1 MNRHHKL
8 LQTEEIYTELID
20 SIKSAVKGI
29 QEQVT
34 PIKQFLGDR
43 RKEIIELS
51 RTEKWMDDS
60 LEFVQLFYENT
71 FKELISIERICEEC
85 LVRLNTNLLT
95 AIKGRAQPPSYLS
108 PKEMRKVYKMCR
120 DAFNETKENE
130 LSCLCTWENKP
141 TWDLDDTQ
149 DILIKPKEMALTEFD
164 EYDLKFIQEIVY
176 LRTRM
181 FSLPKKRID
190 VKSGHD
196 IIRDTV
202 NGKQRASIRLSL
214 KTADFLQL
222 LKQREVQRGFSYEN
236 ELSKLKSL
244 TFVDGKFKTNDTWL
258 KILDVQGVLYGSLWH
273 LALRPQI
280 EKILTKRLVPILR
293 LNPRATFDFFAKIT
307 NFASFVLSRTDLI
320 TLLKHEKDAIWLKS
334 WKNQF
339 MAIDGKH
346 VAATV
351 IQAFWRGYWLRRKK
365 WLSECLYIAA
375 SLMWFFWISLKAK
388 KEMHRRYLRKMLVSL
403 QTTRDLT
410 LKLSNE
416 FDSITRQPHVV
427 LHLPSIGHPRHLRQ
441 VFNAKMFTIYQ
452 NITILRICFVRNP
465 NAEVIYI
472 LPVKPT
478 EDLLTMYSDFIES
491 ISPDEGVAK
500 RITFIALSQAD
511 CFKNLPLNVSRI
523 LHCSQESLNEIEKK
537 IAGKSAYFLP
547 YIVDECD
554 MRLAGTLNVPLLSP
568 DMEMQRKFLNAS
580 NMSEMINSFGLSQ
593 PPYKSNITDYE
604 TLCSS
609 LSELMVLHT
618 EISMW
623 LIKLNY
629 GTTSKQSGIFLIN
642 HISVPFMPMLRRE
655 REKHGDYWMEQPSLR
670 AEFLQKMREHIPKI
684 IPNVI
689 RLSKMYS
696 TWAMFYAHMQKFG
709 CLLQAVPPEKN
720 PKTIMVSF
728 FVPGKATK
736 KKPKWLGT
744 ADKINLEATHST
756 TIYMLPQTSLDI
768 DKIKPTVNKF
778 ARGMQDKG
786 YFGYLAVDCYCY
798 LRKQE
803 EILMVLLLNVFP
815 YYSYC
820 QNYIDWM
827 EFAIGG
833 RYNDRDDEF
842 TIDTSIVPDVEKRK
856 SPFLYMEKP
865 PQWNNTAERYAI
877 AITQLHHSKFPAY
890 RWPTLKNLF
899 EECDIAYDRKKRQG
913 SSIILHDGEIR
924 NFGKMVAVSPSMTAT
939 LTMMHKNLT
948 KLHRIL
954 KKSKTKSETNLPTLI
969 DFFLKLS
976 LDYRNLATDKC
987 LSHS

>member
-29 QEQVT
+29 QEQVI
-34 PIKQFLGDR
+34 PIKQFLGDH
-43 RKEIIELS
+43 RKEIIKLS

-60 LEFVQLFYENT
+60 LEFVQLFYDNT

-95 AIKGRAQPPSYLS
+95 ATKGRAQPPSYLS
-108 PKEMRKVYKMCR
+108 AKEMRKIYKMCR

-196 IIRDTV
+196 ILRDTA
-202 NGKQRASIRLSL
+202 NGKHRTSIRLSL
-214 KTADFLQL
+214 NTADFLQL
-222 LKQREVQRGFSYEN
+222 LKQREVQQGFSYED

-273 LALRPQI
+273 LALCPQI
-280 EKILTKRLVPILR
+280 EKILTKRLVPKLR
-293 LNPRATFDFFAKIT
+293 LNPRATFDFLSKIT

-339 MAIDGKH
+339 MAIDGRH
-346 VAATV
+346 VAATL
-351 IQAFWRGYWLRRKK
+351 IQAFWRGSWLRRKK

-388 KEMHRRYLRKMLVSL
+388 KEMHRRYLRKMLASL

-416 FDSITRQPHVV
+416 FDSITKQPHVV
-427 LHLPSIGHPRHLRQ
+427 LHLPSIGHPRHLRE
-441 VFNAKMFTIYQ
+441 VFNPKMFTIYQ

-491 ISPDEGVAK
+491 MSPDEDVAK

-523 LHCSQESLNEIEKK
+523 LHCSQESINEIEKK

-593 PPYKSNITDYE
+593 LPYKSNITDYE

-629 GTTSKQSGIFLIN
+629 GTASKQSAIFLIN
-642 HISVPFMPMLRRE
+642 HISVPFMPILRRE

-670 AEFLQKMREHIPKI
+670 AEFLQKMREHVPKI

-696 TWAMFYAHMQKFG
+696 TWVMFYAHIQKFG
-709 CLLQAVPPEKN
+709 CLLQAVPPEKS
-720 PKTIMVSF
+720 PKTIMVSL
-728 FVPGKATK
+728 FVPAKATK

-803 EILMVLLLNVFP
+803 EILVVLLLNVFP

-833 RYNDRDDEF
+833 CYNDRDDEF
-842 TIDTSIVPDVEKRK
+842 TIDSSIVPDVEKRK
-856 SPFLYMEKP
+856 SPFLYMENP

-877 AITQLHHSKFPAY
+877 AITQLHHSKFPTY

-899 EECDIAYDRKKRQG
+899 EECDIAYDRKRRQG

-939 LTMMHKNLT
+939 LTMIHQNLT

-954 KKSKTKSETNLPTLI
+954 QKSKTKSETNLPVLI

-987 LSHS
+987 LSYS

>member
-20 SIKSAVKGI
+20 LIKSAVKGI

-43 RKEIIELS
+43 RKEIIKLS
-51 RTEKWMDDS
+51 RTEKWMDNS
-60 LEFVQLFYENT
+60 LEFAQLFYDNT

-95 AIKGRAQPPSYLS
+95 ATKGRAQPPSYLS

-130 LSCLCTWENKP
+130 LSCLCTWENKL
-141 TWDLDDTQ
+141 TWDLDDIQ

-196 IIRDTV
+196 ILRDTI
-202 NGKQRASIRLSL
+202 NGKHRASIRLSL
-214 KTADFLQL
+214 KTTDFLQL
-222 LKQREVQRGFSYEN
+222 LKQREIQQGFSYED

-273 LALRPQI
+273 LALCPQI
-280 EKILTKRLVPILR
+280 EKILTKRLVPTLR
-293 LNPRATFDFFAKIT
+293 LNPRATFDFFSKIT
-307 NFASFVLSRTDLI
+307 NFASFELSRTDLI

-346 VAATV
+346 IAATL
-351 IQAFWRGYWLRRKK
+351 IQAFWRGCWLRRKK
-365 WLSECLYIAA
+365 WLSECLYVAA

-416 FDSITRQPHVV
+416 FDSITKQPHVV

-441 VFNAKMFTIYQ
+441 VFNPKMFTIYQ

-491 ISPDEGVAK
+491 ISPDEDVAK

-511 CFKNLPLNVSRI
+511 CFKNLSLNVSRI

-537 IAGKSAYFLP
+537 IAGKLAYFLP

-554 MRLAGTLNVPLLSP
+554 MRLAGTFNVPLLSP

-580 NMSEMINSFGLSQ
+580 NMSEMIDSFGLSQ
-593 PPYKSNITDYE
+593 LPYKSNITDYE

-629 GTTSKQSGIFLIN
+629 GTASKQSAIFLIN

-670 AEFLQKMREHIPKI
+670 AEFLQKMREHVPKI

-689 RLSKMYS
+689 RLSKMYG
-696 TWAMFYAHMQKFG
+696 TWTMFYAHIQKFG

-720 PKTIMVSF
+720 PKTIMVSL

-786 YFGYLAVDCYCY
+786 YFGYLAIDCYCY

-803 EILMVLLLNVFP
+803 EILVVSLLNVFP

-833 RYNDRDDEF
+833 RYNDKDDEF
-842 TIDTSIVPDVEKRK
+842 TIDTSVVPDVERKK
-856 SPFLYMEKP
+856 SPILYMEKP
-865 PQWNNTAERYAI
+865 SQWSNTVERYAI

-890 RWPTLKNLF
+890 RWPALKNLF
-899 EECDIAYDRKKRQG
+899 EECDIAYDRKRRQG

-924 NFGKMVAVSPSMTAT
+924 NFGKMVAVSASMTAT
-939 LTMMHKNLT
+939 LTMVHKNLT

-954 KKSKTKSETNLPTLI
+954 NRSKTKSETNLPTLI

>member
-1 MNRHHKL
+1 
-8 LQTEEIYTELID
+8 
-20 SIKSAVKGI
+20 
-29 QEQVT
+29 
-34 PIKQFLGDR
+34 
-43 RKEIIELS
+43 
-51 RTEKWMDDS
+51 
-60 LEFVQLFYENT
+60 
-71 FKELISIERICEEC
+71 
-85 LVRLNTNLLT
+85 
-95 AIKGRAQPPSYLS
+95 
-108 PKEMRKVYKMCR
+108 
-120 DAFNETKENE
+120 
-130 LSCLCTWENKP
+130 
-141 TWDLDDTQ
+141 
-149 DILIKPKEMALTEFD
+149 
-164 EYDLKFIQEIVY
+164 
-176 LRTRM
+176 
-181 FSLPKKRID
+181 
-190 VKSGHD
+190 
-196 IIRDTV
+196 
-202 NGKQRASIRLSL
+202 
-214 KTADFLQL
+214 
-222 LKQREVQRGFSYEN
+222 
-236 ELSKLKSL
+236 
-244 TFVDGKFKTNDTWL
+244 
-258 KILDVQGVLYGSLWH
+258 
-273 LALRPQI
+273 
-280 EKILTKRLVPILR
+280 
-293 LNPRATFDFFAKIT
+293 
-307 NFASFVLSRTDLI
+307 
-320 TLLKHEKDAIWLKS
+320 
-334 WKNQF
+334 
-339 MAIDGKH
+339 
-346 VAATV
+346 
-351 IQAFWRGYWLRRKK
+351 
-365 WLSECLYIAA
+365 
-375 SLMWFFWISLKAK
+375 MWFFWISLKAK

-441 VFNAKMFTIYQ
+441 VFNPKMFTIYQ

-523 LHCSQESLNEIEKK
+523 LHCSQESLNEIEMK

-554 MRLAGTLNVPLLSP
+554 MRLAGALNVPLLSP

-696 TWAMFYAHMQKFG
+696 TWAMFYAHVQKFG

-744 ADKINLEATHST
+744 ADKINL
-756 TIYMLPQTSLDI
+756 
-768 DKIKPTVNKF
+768 
-778 ARGMQDKG
+778 G
-786 YFGYLAVDCYCY
+786 
-798 LRKQE
+798 
-803 EILMVLLLNVFP
+803 
-815 YYSYC
+815 
-820 QNYIDWM
+820 
-827 EFAIGG
+827 
-833 RYNDRDDEF
+833 
-842 TIDTSIVPDVEKRK
+842 
-856 SPFLYMEKP
+856 
-865 PQWNNTAERYAI
+865 
-877 AITQLHHSKFPAY
+877 
-890 RWPTLKNLF
+890 
-899 EECDIAYDRKKRQG
+899 
-913 SSIILHDGEIR
+913 IIFD
-924 NFGKMVAVSPSMTAT
+924 F
-939 LTMMHKNLT
+939 
-948 KLHRIL
+948 KL
-954 KKSKTKSETNLPTLI
+954 
-969 DFFLKLS
+969 
-976 LDYRNLATDKC
+976 
-987 LSHS
+987 